1 MLSSQCVCG
10 VQVFDVL
17 YSFVYDTNRNFP
29 TFRKCLV
36 CFYGFVGWFDFGSFF
51 FLSRENPN
59 EIAGETDFLP
69 LNFLFNWKRKCFYLL
84 PSFLLL
90 LTLFGVLRHK
100 VFNDTEIFAFSN
112 FFPPPDLFIHSVNL
126 LIVGQNIVVVYF
138 SNFFYEKRFV
148 IISISSSVYTLGR
161 GSDITRNETKRTT
174 ES

>member
-1 MLSSQCVCG
+1 M
-10 VQVFDVL
+10 
-17 YSFVYDTNRNFP
+17 
-29 TFRKCLV
+29 
-36 CFYGFVGWFDFGSFF
+36 
-51 FLSRENPN
+51 
-59 EIAGETDFLP
+59 
-69 LNFLFNWKRKCFYLL
+69 
-84 PSFLLL
+84 
-90 LTLFGVLRHK
+90 LRHK